1 MNKLTMENNMRIKKL
16 IEDKKWLEQEIERR
30 KKTSYQPK
38 YLYENLKRCE
48 LAIKETKKLNGEA

>member
-1 MNKLTMENNMRIKKL
+1 MNNLTMENNMRIKKL

-48 LAIKETKKLNGEA
+48 LAIKETKKL